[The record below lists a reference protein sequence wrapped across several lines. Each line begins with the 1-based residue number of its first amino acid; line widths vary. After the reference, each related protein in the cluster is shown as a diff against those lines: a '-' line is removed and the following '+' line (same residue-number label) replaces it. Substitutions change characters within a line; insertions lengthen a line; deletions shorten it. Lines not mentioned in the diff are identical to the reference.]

1 MEKNISKNTQE
12 TDPPR
17 KRGGFLNW
25 EHLEGDLN
33 LIREHGGLDS
43 VVPEMTTLTGLK
55 RRVALWTA
63 RLVLYL
69 SRILTKKQTQVNRS
83 VLNSLGNI
91 SQGFHELE
99 VSLET
104 SLTDVDRRITDLKSD
119 LLSLEYRLSRFL
131 EKSPQVSAHSDAGF
145 LQEISHA
152 TDALYL
158 AFENRFRGSRE
169 EVKRRLKVYLP
180 FMEEAARNAGTRIV
194 VDLGCGR
201 GEWLELLKESK
212 FEPQGVDTNRL
223 QLEECRK
230 LGLKA
235 DEQDAL
241 AALRALSDASIAAV
255 TGFHVIEH
263 LPFSVFLQLLDEA
276 RRVLKSGGVIVFE
289 TPNPENIDVG
299 ACSFH
304 IDPTHQSPWVP
315 ESLQFLTEQ
324 RGFVRVDLLRLVQPF
339 REKPLELL
347 SGQELLAP
355 KINPI
360 ISLLNS
366 RFYSSQD
373 FAVIGRKA

>member
-1 MEKNISKNTQE
+1 MEKKLTKQAQN
-12 TDPPR
+12 PR
-17 KRGGFLNW
+17 VGPKRGSFLNW
-25 EHLEGDLN
+25 EHLEGDLA
-33 LIREHGGLDS
+33 LIRQHGGLDS
-43 VVPEMTTLTGLK
+43 IVPEMTTLSGLK

-69 SRILTKKQTQVNRS
+69 SRFLTKKQTQVNRS
-83 VLNSLGNI
+83 VFNSLGNV

-99 VSLET
+99 LSLET

-119 LLSLEYRLSRFL
+119 HLSLEYRLGRLL
-131 EKSPQVSAHSDAGF
+131 EKPSEGSVRSASGI

-169 EVKRRLKVYLP
+169 EVKRRLKVYVP
-180 FMEEAARNAGTRIV
+180 SMEEAARNTGTRNV
-194 VDLGCGR
+194 LDLGCGR
-201 GEWLELLKESK
+201 GEWLELLRESE
-212 FEPQGVDTNRL
+212 FEPRGVDTNRL

-230 LGLKA
+230 LGLKV

-241 AALRALSDASIAAV
+241 AALGGLSDASVAAV
-255 TGFHVIEH
+255 TGFHIIEH
-263 LPFSVFLQLLDEA
+263 LPFSVFLQLLDET
-276 RRVLKSGGVIVFE
+276 RRVLKPGGVIVFE

-347 SGQELLAP
+347 SDHELLAP